1 MSDISSI
8 SAMSVTSARW
18 LLLSDADESP
28 DTNPVSLTPMITIFP
43 RARGSKAAAP
53 AL

>member
-8 SAMSVTSARW
+8 SVMSVTSARW
-18 LLLSDADESP
+18 LLSDADESP

-43 RARGSKAAAP
+43 CARGSKAAAP